1 MWHSVLT
8 VAQYVAFVFLL
19 SGWETSSGLTWKFL
33 YRCVV
38 NSEIGF
44 LDKEDVFHPVVT
56 ADVRTDEESES
67 QQLSEGGETGERFPS
82 WELLRQ
88 RSATAG
94 VKNWNGQTRPFFT
107 DKQIALF
114 IGIN

>member
-1 MWHSVLT
+1 M
-8 VAQYVAFVFLL
+8 FLL

-88 RSATAG
+88 RSQLVSKTEM
-94 VKNWNGQTRPFFT
+94 
-107 DKQIALF
+107 DKRDRFSLT
-114 IGIN
+114 NKSPYL